1 MPVFSNVPIDQRETS
16 VSTCDVDIFVPQ
28 DESVRKPTAHVES
41 DEADAEALGF
51 FGFFFFFVMQ
61 PLIFN
66 YNSRLITLST
76 PRWRL

>member
-51 FGFFFFFVMQ
+51 FGFFFFCDAAPNFQ
-61 PLIFN
+61 LQ
-66 YNSRLITLST
+66 
-76 PRWRL
+76 